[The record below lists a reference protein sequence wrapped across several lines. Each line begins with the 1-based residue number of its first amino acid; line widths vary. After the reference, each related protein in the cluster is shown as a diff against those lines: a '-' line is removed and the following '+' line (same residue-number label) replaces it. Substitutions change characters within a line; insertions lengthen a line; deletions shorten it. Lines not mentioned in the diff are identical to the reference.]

1 MASSSSDA
9 STSPGMDSTR
19 RTVLR
24 AAAWLGTLSLGTG
37 LAVAREAEA
46 KATDIV
52 LPSTSE
58 AVAPFRVTIP
68 AAALQDLKV
77 RLAATRFPEKETV
90 DDWSEG
96 VPLEK
101 MKALVEYWRSSYDMH
116 RLERR
121 LNRFPQFR
129 TQIDG
134 LGIYF
139 LHVRSKHENAQPI
152 ILTHGWPGSVI
163 EFLKVI
169 GPLTDPTAY
178 GGTPDD
184 AFHVVIPSLP
194 GYGFSDKPT
203 ERGWGLPHIARAW
216 AVLMKRLGY
225 TSYVAQG
232 GDWGA
237 GVTTWMAKQHVEGL
251 KAIHLNLPILF
262 PPPVEGEP
270 TAEEKT
276 AIARLTEF
284 ANNGMGYSKLQSTRP
299 QTIGYSL
306 SDSPAGQAAW
316 IYEKLAQWSDTN
328 NEPERELSRDEMLDN
343 ISLYWLTNTGAS
355 SARLYFESYAT
366 DFSRQQLDIPVGVS
380 NFHGEIL
387 QPPRIWGERT
397 YSKLFYWNE
406 VAKGGHFAAFEQPDL
421 FVAELRACFSRTSNA
436 ASSTPPS
443 HECSVD
449 PEIIWPL
456 IG

>member
-1 MASSSSDA
+1 MTSSSSDA
-9 STSPGMDSTR
+9 SSSPGMDSTR

-37 LAVAREAEA
+37 VVAVRKAEA

-58 AVAPFRVTIP
+58 AVTPFRVAIP
-68 AAALQDLKV
+68 AAAIQDLKA

-90 DDWSEG
+90 GDWSEG
-96 VPLEK
+96 VPLAR
-101 MKALVEYWRSSYDMH
+101 MRALVEYWRSGYDM
-116 RLERR
+116 RRIERR
-121 LNRFPQFR
+121 LNSVPQFR
-129 TQIDG
+129 TRIDG
-134 LGIYF
+134 LGIHF
-139 LHVRSKHENAQPI
+139 LHVRSKHQNARPI

-169 GPLTDPTAY
+169 EPLTDPTAH
-178 GGTPDD
+178 GGTPDA

-225 TSYVAQG
+225 TSWVAQG

-237 GVTTWMAKQHVEGL
+237 GVTTWMAKQHVKGL

-270 TAEEKT
+270 TTEEKV
-276 AIARLTEF
+276 ALARGAAF
-284 ANNGMGYSKLQSTRP
+284 ASNGMGYSRLQSTRP

-316 IYEKLAQWSDTN
+316 IYEKFAEWTDTDK
-328 NEPERELSRDEMLDN
+328 EPERELSRDEMLDN
-343 ISLYWLTNTGAS
+343 ITLYWLANTGAS
-355 SARLYFESYAT
+355 SARLYFESFGT
-366 DFSRQQLDIPVGVS
+366 DFSLQQLDIPVGVS
-380 NFHGEIL
+380 NFPGEISR
-387 QPPRIWGERT
+387 PPRIWGERT

-421 FVAELRACFSRTSNA
+421 FVAELRACFSR
-436 ASSTPPS
+436 
-443 HECSVD
+443 
-449 PEIIWPL
+449 L
-456 IG
+456 G

>member
-1 MASSSSDA
+1 MTSTSSDA
-9 STSPGMDSTR
+9 STSPGMDQMR
-19 RTVLR
+19 RKVLR
-24 AAAWLGTLSLGTG
+24 TAAWLGTLSLGTG
-37 LAVAREAEA
+37 LAAVREAEA
-46 KATDIV
+46 KAMDIV

-58 AVAPFRVTIP
+58 AVTPFQVAIP
-68 AAALQDLKV
+68 PAALQDLKV
-77 RLAATRFPEKETV
+77 RLAATRFPEEETV

-96 VPLEK
+96 VPLAK

-121 LNRFPQFR
+121 LNSVAQYR

-134 LGIYF
+134 LGIHF
-139 LHVRSKHENAQPI
+139 LHVRSKHENALPI
-152 ILTHGWPGSVI
+152 VLTHGWPGSVI

-169 GPLTDPTAY
+169 GPLTDPTAH
-178 GGTPDD
+178 GGTADD

-203 ERGWGLPHIARAW
+203 ERGWGIPHIARAW

-225 TSYVAQG
+225 TSWVAQG

-270 TAEEKT
+270 TAEEKV
-276 AIARLTEF
+276 ALAKGAAF
-284 ANNGMGYSKLQSTRP
+284 ANYGMGYSKLQSTRP

-306 SDSPAGQAAW
+306 SDSPSGQAAW
-316 IYEKLAQWSDTN
+316 IYEKFAQWSDTN

-343 ISLYWLTNTGAS
+343 ITLYWLANTGAS
-355 SARLYFESYAT
+355 SARLYFESFAT
-366 DFSRQQLDIPVGVS
+366 DFSLQKLDIPVGVS
-380 NFHGEIL
+380 IFPGEIA

-406 VAKGGHFAAFEQPDL
+406 VAKGGHFAAFEQPSI
-421 FVAELRACFSRTSNA
+421 FVAELRACFSRMR
-436 ASSTPPS
+436 
-443 HECSVD
+443 
-449 PEIIWPL
+449 
-456 IG
+456 